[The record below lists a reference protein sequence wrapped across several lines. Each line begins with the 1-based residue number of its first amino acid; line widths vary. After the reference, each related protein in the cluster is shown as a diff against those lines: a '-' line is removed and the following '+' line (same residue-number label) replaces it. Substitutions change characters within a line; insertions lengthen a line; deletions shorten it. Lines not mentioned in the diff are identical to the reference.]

1 MTAAFTPRVATLDDR
16 YQLQDGTIYLTG
28 IQALVRMLLDRAR
41 LDRGNNLATATFVSG
56 YEGSPLG
63 GYDLELA
70 RHPGLLAEHAIVHRP
85 GLNEE
90 LAATAVSGSQLAR
103 SVGDA
108 KVDGVTGVWYG
119 KAPGLDRATDALRHA
134 NMIGTSPTGGAVA
147 LVGDDPSAKSSTL
160 PCSSEM
166 ALAGLAMPTFYPA
179 DPAEALVHGL
189 HAVELSRASGLWS
202 AMKVVTAMADGAST
216 ALVSSSWQP
225 PDLADLPGG
234 LRAYAHQP
242 RARLLGAELA
252 ELERSQVLTR
262 LPIAVE
268 YIRRCGLNVI
278 GGARRAARIGL
289 VAAGKTYLDVRQA
302 LTSLGL
308 RDQDLEAHGIR
319 LLKLGVIY
327 PLEPAV
333 VVEFAA
339 GLDEV
344 VVIEDKRAFL
354 EEAVK
359 SVLYGRANAPAVY
372 GKQSRDGSPLFP
384 ASGELDGDSVADG
397 LARHFGPAGIPTA
410 KRPPRERV
418 MLPLA
423 QRMPYFCSGCP
434 HNSSTKVAPGTL
446 VGGGIGCHAMVAFM
460 PPEQVGEVIGLCQ
473 MGGEGGQWMGIAPFV
488 TQRHLVQ
495 NLGDGTFA
503 HSGSLAIRAA
513 VASGVNITYKLLRNS
528 AVAMTGG
535 QQAVGELPLD
545 RLLALLAAEGVRK
558 TVVTTDDPDR
568 LRRQLGAG
576 AAARHGADI
585 RHRDELID
593 VQRELAAIEGVT
605 VLVHDQECAAEKRR
619 KRRRGKAAAPAQR
632 AFINERVCEG
642 CGDCGHVSNCLSVQ
656 PVATEFGRKTKIHQS
671 SCNLDFSCLG
681 GDCPSFLTVYPPGPA
696 SRGDDPAVWPAAT
709 GRAPEGGNRAG
720 VAVAVPEPAE
730 PERLFGPD
738 GFTMRI
744 TGVGG
749 TGVVTIA
756 QILGTAFAADGYQV
770 RSLDQT
776 GLAQKGGAVVS
787 DLVVAAGPAERSAK
801 LGHGECDLYL
811 GCDSLVATDG
821 THLRAASA
829 GRTVAVVST
838 TEVPTGQ
845 MVTDVSQ
852 RFPAASQ
859 VMAAIE
865 STVRSARFLDAS
877 AVATDLFGD
886 EQYANMIL
894 VGAAYQA
901 GALPVSAEAIEHA
914 IRLNGVAVRNNL
926 NAFRAG
932 RATAL
937 PAASAAAPAPA
948 ASCVAPAPAA
958 PAASRDE
965 GTVQGATVPG
975 ATALAEIV
983 ALRVRELTAFQDRAC
998 ADGYASLVERVRA
1011 REAAVT
1017 GGDTLAKTVA
1027 EYLYK
1032 LTAYKD
1038 EYEVARLSLDPALDE
1053 AVRAQFGEGARYSY
1067 RLHPPVLRALGLKHK
1082 ISLGPW
1088 FRPAFATLVA
1098 MRRLRGTAA
1107 DPFGRTE
1114 VRRTERALIT
1124 EYRQVVDDLL
1134 AGLTEGNHELALQ
1147 IAALPDLVRGYE
1159 HIKLANVR
1167 TYHEKLAELRA
1178 AFAASTA
1185 PATVRLPA
1193 PRRLNGQR
1201 PGLAFRTMADRW
1213 ECPGARNDPP

>member
-1 MTAAFTPRVATLDDR
+1 VATLDER
-16 YQLQDGTIYLTG
+16 YQRQDGTIYLTG

-41 LDRGNNLATATFVSG
+41 HDRERGLATAGYVSG

-70 RHPGLLAEHAIVHRP
+70 RQRDLLSSCGIVHQP

-90 LAATAVSGSQLAR
+90 LAATAVSGTQLAGR
-103 SVGDA
+103 VGDA
-108 KVDGVTGVWYG
+108 KHDGVTGVWYG

-166 ALAGLAMPTFYPA
+166 ALASLMLPTFYPA

-216 ALVSSSWQP
+216 AQVSPHWLA
-225 PDLADLPGG
+225 PDLSDLHQSDQHGSDQHSG
-234 LRAYAHQP
+234 LRAYGHQP

-252 ELERSQVLTR
+252 ELERSQQLTR
-262 LPIAVE
+262 LPIALE
-268 YIRRCGLNVI
+268 YIRRSGLNVVT
-278 GGARRAARIGL
+278 GPRAARIGL

-302 LTSLGL
+302 LTALGL
-308 RDQDLEAHGIR
+308 TEADLERHGIR

-327 PLEPAV
+327 PLEPSIVA
-333 VVEFAA
+333 EFAA
-339 GLDEV
+339 GLDEIV
-344 VVIEDKRAFL
+344 VVEDKRAFL
-354 EEAVK
+354 EDAVK
-359 SVLYGRANAPAVY
+359 SVLYGTAGAPAVY
-372 GKQSRDGSPLFP
+372 GKRSRDGAPLFAP
-384 ASGELDGDSVADG
+384 VGELDSDAVADS
-397 LARHFGPAGIPTA
+397 LARHFAHLDIPLRQ
-410 KRPPRERV
+410 RPPRERI

-460 PPEQVGEVIGLCQ
+460 PPEQVGEVTGLCQ
-473 MGGEGGQWMGIAPFV
+473 MGGEGAQWMGIAPFV

-513 VASGVNITYKLLRNS
+513 VAAGANITFKLLRNS

-535 QQAVGELPLD
+535 QQAVGELPVD

-558 TVVTTDDPDR
+558 TVVTTDDPAR
-568 LRRQLGAG
+568 LRRQLGA
-576 AAARHGADI
+576 RIIKHGADI
-585 RHRDELID
+585 RHRDDLLD
-593 VQRELAAIEGVT
+593 VQQELAAVDGVT
-605 VLVHDQECAAEKRR
+605 VLIHDQECAAEKRR
-619 KRRRGKAAAPAQR
+619 KRRRGKVAAPAQR

-642 CGDCGHVSNCLSVQ
+642 CGDCGRASNCLSVQ
-656 PVATEFGRKTKIHQS
+656 PVATEFGRKTRIHQS
-671 SCNLDFSCLG
+671 SCNLDFSCLN
-681 GDCPSFLTVYPPGPA
+681 GDCPSFLTVT
-696 SRGDDPAVWPAAT
+696 PAAPT
-709 GRAPEGGNRAG
+709 PEALRARRPAAARPEPPA
-720 VAVAVPEPAE
+720 PAE

-756 QILGTAFAADGYQV
+756 QILGTAFAADGHQV

-787 DLVVAAGPAERSAK
+787 DLSVSTGPAERSAK
-801 LGHGECDLYL
+801 LGYGECDLYL

-821 THLRAASA
+821 AQLRAASTD
-829 GRTVAVVST
+829 RTVAVVST

-845 MVTDVSQ
+845 MVVDVSQ
-852 RFPAASQ
+852 HFPATGR
-859 VMAAIE
+859 VMAAVE
-865 STVRSARFLDAS
+865 AKVRSARFLDA
-877 AVATDLFGD
+877 AALATDQFGD

-914 IRLNGVAVRNNL
+914 IRLNGVAVDANIR
-926 NAFRAG
+926 AFRAG
-932 RATAL
+932 RTVDKEAD
-937 PAASAAAPAPA
+937 PAAAFAEDAVDPAE
-948 ASCVAPAPAA
+948 
-958 PAASRDE
+958 RK
-965 GTVQGATVPG
+965 
-975 ATALAEIV
+975 LADVV
-983 ALRVRELTAFQDRAC
+983 ALRVSELTAFQDQAC
-998 ADGYASLVERVRA
+998 ADEYAGFVERVRA

-1017 GGDTLAKTVA
+1017 GGDTLARTVA
-1027 EYLYK
+1027 ENLYK

-1053 AVRAQFGEGARYSY
+1053 AVRAQFGDGARYQY

-1098 MRRLRGTAA
+1098 MRRLRGTRL

-1114 VRRTERALIT
+1114 VRRAERALIT
-1124 EYRQVVDDLL
+1124 EYRKVVDQLM
-1134 AGLTEGNHELALQ
+1134 AGLTAGNHELAVQ
-1147 IAALPDLVRGYE
+1147 VAALPDLVRGYE
-1159 HIKLANVR
+1159 EVKLATVR
-1167 TYHEKLAELRA
+1167 AYHEKLAELRA
-1178 AFAASTA
+1178 EFAAAAA
-1185 PATVRLPA
+1185 PTLV
-1193 PRRLNGQR
+1193 
-1201 PGLAFRTMADRW
+1201 
-1213 ECPGARNDPP
+1213 

>member
-1 MTAAFTPRVATLDDR
+1 MTVAFTPRVASLDER
-16 YQLQDGTIYLTG
+16 YQRHDGTIYLTG

-41 LDRGNNLATATFVSG
+41 YDREHGLATASYVSG

-70 RHPGLLAEHAIVHRP
+70 RHRDLLSEYGILHQP

-90 LAATAVSGSQLAR
+90 LAATAVSGTQLAGR
-103 SVGDA
+103 VGDA
-108 KVDGVTGVWYG
+108 KHDGVTGVWYG

-166 ALAGLAMPTFYPA
+166 ALAGLMIPTFYPA
-179 DPAEALVHGL
+179 DPAEVLAHGL

-202 AMKVVTAMADGAST
+202 AIKVVTAMADGAST
-216 ALVSSSWQP
+216 AQVGPPWQA
-225 PDLADLPGG
+225 PDLSDLPGG
-234 LRAYAHQP
+234 LSAYGHQP

-252 ELERSQVLTR
+252 ELERSQTLTR

-268 YIRRCGLNVI
+268 YIRRSGLNVI
-278 GGARRAARIGL
+278 TGARSARIGL

-302 LTSLGL
+302 LSALGL
-308 RDQDLEAHGIR
+308 RDDALERHGIR

-327 PLEPAV
+327 PLEPSIV
-333 VVEFAA
+333 TDFAA
-339 GLDEV
+339 GLDEII
-344 VVIEDKRAFL
+344 VIEDKRAFL
-354 EEAVK
+354 EDAVK
-359 SVLYGRANAPAVY
+359 SVLYGQPGAPAVH
-372 GKQSRDGSPLFP
+372 GKRSPDGSPLFT
-384 ASGELDGDSVADG
+384 AVGELDADSVADG
-397 LARHFGPAGIPTA
+397 LARHFRSAGIPA
-410 KRPPRERV
+410 RERPPRERV

-423 QRMPYFCSGCP
+423 QRAPYFCSGCP

-460 PPEQVGEVIGLCQ
+460 PEEQVGEVIGLCQ
-473 MGGEGGQWMGIAPFV
+473 MGGEGAQWMGIAPFV

-513 VASGVNITYKLLRNS
+513 VASGANITFKLLRNS

-535 QQAVGELPLD
+535 QQAVGELPVD

-558 TVVTTDDPDR
+558 TVVTTDDPAR
-568 LRRQLGAG
+568 LRRQLGG
-576 AAARHGADI
+576 SVFKHKADI
-585 RHRDELID
+585 RHRDDLID
-593 VQRELAAIEGVT
+593 VQRELAAIDGVT

-619 KRRRGKAAAPAQR
+619 KRRRGKVAAPAER

-642 CGDCGHVSNCLSVQ
+642 CGDCGRVSNCLSVQ
-656 PVATEFGRKTKIHQS
+656 PVATEFGRKTRIHQS
-671 SCNLDFSCLG
+671 SCNLDFSCLN
-681 GDCPSFLTVYPPGPA
+681 GDCPSFLSVTPATSKAAPPRAKLPA
-696 SRGDDPAVWPAAT
+696 TSTPLL
-709 GRAPEGGNRAG
+709 
-720 VAVAVPEPAE
+720 E
-730 PERLFGPD
+730 PERLFEPD

-756 QILGTAFAADGYQV
+756 QILGTAFAADGLQV

-787 DLVVAAGPAERSAK
+787 DLSVSTGPSERSAK
-801 LGHGECDLYL
+801 LGYGECDLYL

-821 THLRAASA
+821 TQLRAASED
-829 GRTVAVVST
+829 RTVAVVST

-845 MVTDVSQ
+845 MIADVGQ
-852 RFPAASQ
+852 HFPA
-859 VMAAIE
+859 VGRVTAAIE
-865 STVRSARFLDAS
+865 AKVRSARFLDA
-877 AVATDLFGD
+877 AALATDLFGD

-894 VGAAYQA
+894 VGTAYQA

-914 IRLNGVAVRNNL
+914 IRLNGVAADANIR
-926 NAFRAG
+926 AFRAG
-932 RATAL
+932 RSVTE
-937 PAASAAAPAPA
+937 PAASATADASPAEP
-948 ASCVAPAPAA
+948 
-958 PAASRDE
+958 D
-965 GTVQGATVPG
+965 
-975 ATALAEIV
+975 LADV
-983 ALRVRELTAFQDRAC
+983 LALRVGELTAFQDRAC
-998 ADGYASLVERVRA
+998 ADDYASLVERVRV

-1017 GGDTLAKTVA
+1017 GGETLARAVA

-1038 EYEVARLSLDPALDE
+1038 EYEVARLSLSPALDE
-1053 AVRAQFGEGARYSY
+1053 AVRVQFGEGARYQY
-1067 RLHPPVLRALGLKHK
+1067 RLHPPVLRALGMKRK

-1098 MRRLRGTAA
+1098 MRRLRGTAL

-1114 VRRTERALIT
+1114 VRRTERALVA
-1124 EYRQVVDDLL
+1124 EYREVVDTLL
-1134 AGLTEGNHELALQ
+1134 AGLTEGNHELAVQ
-1147 IAALPDLVRGYE
+1147 IAALPDMVRGYE
-1159 HIKLANVR
+1159 EIKLATVR
-1167 TYHEKLAELRA
+1167 TYHETLAELRA
-1178 AFAASTA
+1178 QFAASASPTLV
-1185 PATVRLPA
+1185 P
-1193 PRRLNGQR
+1193 
-1201 PGLAFRTMADRW
+1201 
-1213 ECPGARNDPP
+1213 

>member
-1 MTAAFTPRVATLDDR
+1 MTAAFSPRVATLDER
-16 YQLQDGTIYLTG
+16 YQRQDGTIYLTG
-28 IQALVRMLLDRAR
+28 IQALVRMLLDRTR
-41 LDRGNNLATATFVSG
+41 HDREQGLRTACYVSG

-63 GYDLELA
+63 GYDIELA
-70 RHPGLLAEHAIVHRP
+70 RHRDLLGEHGILHQP

-90 LAATAVSGSQLAR
+90 LAATAVSGTQLAGQ
-103 SVGDA
+103 VGDA
-108 KVDGVTGVWYG
+108 KQDGVTGIWYG

-134 NMIGTSPTGGAVA
+134 NMIGTAPAGGAVA

-166 ALAGLAMPTFYPA
+166 ALAGLMMPTFYPA
-179 DPAEALVHGL
+179 DPAEALAHGR

-202 AMKVVTAMADGAST
+202 AIKVVTAMADGSST
-216 ALVSSSWQP
+216 ALVSPYWQA
-225 PDLADLPGG
+225 PDLSDLPGG
-234 LRAYAHQP
+234 LRAYGHQP

-252 ELERSQVLTR
+252 ELERSQQLTR
-262 LPIAVE
+262 LPIAAE
-268 YIRRCGLNVI
+268 YIRRSGLNVI
-278 GGARRAARIGL
+278 TGPRRARIGL
-289 VAAGKTYLDVRQA
+289 VAAGKTFLDVRQA
-302 LTSLGL
+302 LAALGL
-308 RDQDLEAHGIR
+308 GDDDLERHGIR

-327 PLEPAV
+327 PVEPTV
-333 VVEFAA
+333 VAEFAA
-339 GLDEV
+339 GLDEIL
-344 VVIEDKRAFL
+344 VIEDKRAFL
-354 EEAVK
+354 EDAVK
-359 SVLYGRANAPAVY
+359 SVLYGKAGAPAVY
-372 GKQSRDGSPLFP
+372 GKRSHHGSPLFS
-384 ASGELDGDSVADG
+384 AVGELDSDSVADS
-397 LARHFGPAGIPTA
+397 LARHFEPAGIPVA
-410 KRPPRERV
+410 QRPARERV

-460 PPEQVGEVIGLCQ
+460 PQEQVGEVTGLCQ
-473 MGGEGGQWMGIAPFV
+473 MGGEGAQWMGISPFV

-513 VASGVNITYKLLRNS
+513 VASGANITFKLLRNS

-535 QQAVGELPLD
+535 QQAVGELPLG

-558 TVVTTDDPDR
+558 IVVTTDDPDR
-568 LRRQLGAG
+568 LRRQLG
-576 AAARHGADI
+576 RGADI
-585 RHRDELID
+585 RHRDDLID
-593 VQRELAAIEGVT
+593 VQRELAAIDGVT

-619 KRRRGKAAAPAQR
+619 KRRRGKVAAPAQR

-642 CGDCGHVSNCLSVQ
+642 CGDCGRVSNCLSVQ
-656 PVATEFGRKTKIHQS
+656 PVATEFGRKTRIHQS
-671 SCNLDFSCLG
+671 SCNLDFSCLN
-681 GDCPSFLTVYPPGPA
+681 GDCPSFLTVTPA
-696 SRGDDPAVWPAAT
+696 LSPARRPAAP
-709 GRAPEGGNRAG
+709 APAESMA
-720 VAVAVPEPAE
+720 APAE
-730 PERLFGPD
+730 PSLLFSPD

-756 QILGTAFAADGYQV
+756 QILGTAFAADGRQV
-770 RSLDQT
+770 RALDQT

-787 DLVVAAGPAERSAK
+787 DLSVSTGPAERSAK
-801 LGHGECDLYL
+801 LGYGECDLYL

-821 THLRAASA
+821 TQLRAASRD
-829 GRTVAVVST
+829 RTVAVVST

-845 MVTDVSQ
+845 MVTDVSKH
-852 RFPAASQ
+852 FPATSR
-859 VMAAIE
+859 VRAAIE
-865 STVRSARFLDAS
+865 EKVRSARFLDA
-877 AVATDLFGD
+877 AALAKELFGD

-914 IRLNGVAVRNNL
+914 VRLNGVAVDANIR
-926 NAFRAG
+926 AFRAG
-932 RATAL
+932 RTVKDTDV
-937 PAASAAAPAPA
+937 PAIAAEQE
-948 ASCVAPAPAA
+948 S
-958 PAASRDE
+958 
-965 GTVQGATVPG
+965 GAG
-975 ATALAEIV
+975 LAERSLQDLL
-983 ALRVRELTAFQDRAC
+983 ALRVRELAAFQDQAC
-998 ADGYASLVERVRA
+998 ADDYAGFVARVRA

-1017 GGDTLAKTVA
+1017 GGEELTRTVA
-1027 EYLYK
+1027 QSLYK

-1053 AVRAQFGEGARYSY
+1053 AVRAQFGAGARYQY

-1082 ISLGPW
+1082 VSLGPW

-1098 MRRLRGTAA
+1098 MRRLRGTRL

-1124 EYRQVVDDLL
+1124 EYREVIDQLL
-1134 AGLTEGNHELALQ
+1134 AGLTVGNHGLAVQ

-1159 HIKLANVR
+1159 DIKLATVR

-1178 AFAASTA
+1178 EFTASASPTL
-1185 PATVRLPA
+1185 VR
-1193 PRRLNGQR
+1193 
-1201 PGLAFRTMADRW
+1201 
-1213 ECPGARNDPP
+1213 